1 MNPLG
6 VHALVWVGSWNEAD
20 ARRAVAA
27 TAAAGFDLLEIPV
40 LEPATVDAG
49 LTRKLL
55 DEYGLKAACSLGL
68 SFDADISSP
77 DPDVARRGREL
88 LAAALGVT
96 RDVGA
101 SHLTGVLY
109 SALGKYPGPAT
120 PKGRAHSVESLAWL
134 AERAAADGITLGV
147 EVVNRYESNLLNT
160 AEQALALLDEV
171 GSPNLVVHL
180 DTYHMNIEEQDFA
193 TPVQRCGPRLGY
205 VHVGESNRGYL
216 GTGTIDFD
224 QFFAALRGIGYQGIV
239 TFESFSSA
247 VVSPTLSN
255 TLAVWRNLWDDGED
269 LARAARGFMLEGL
282 GEPSRTEQGR

>member
-1 MNPLG
+1 VNTLG
-6 VHALVWVGSWNEAD
+6 VHALVWVGGWSEPE
-20 ARRAVAA
+20 ARRAVEA

-40 LEPATVDAG
+40 LDPAAVDAG
-49 LTRKLL
+49 MTRKLL
-55 DEYGLKAACSLGL
+55 EEHGLRSACSLGL

-77 DPDVARRGREL
+77 DPEVAGRGREL
-88 LAAALGVT
+88 LAGALGVT
-96 RDVGA
+96 RDLGA

-120 PKGRAHSVESLAWL
+120 PKGRAHCVESLAWL
-134 AERAAADGITLGV
+134 AERAAGDGITLGL

-160 AEQALALLDEV
+160 AEQALALLGEV
-171 GSPNLVVHL
+171 GADNLVVHL
-180 DTYHMNIEEQDFA
+180 DTYHMNIEEPDFA
-193 TPVQRCGPRLGY
+193 TPVRRCGARLGY

-216 GTGTIDFD
+216 GSGTVDFR
-224 QFFAALRGIGYQGIV
+224 QFFAALRAVGYDGVV

-269 LARAARGFMLEGL
+269 LARAARRFVLDGL
-282 GEPSRTEQGR
+282 GGG

>member
-6 VHALVWVGSWNEAD
+6 VHALVWVGGWSEAD
-20 ARRAVAA
+20 ARRAVEA

-40 LEPATVDAG
+40 LEPATIDAG

-55 DEYGLKAACSLGL
+55 DEYGLRAACSLGL
-68 SFDADISSP
+68 SLDADVSSA
-77 DPDVARRGREL
+77 DPEVARRGREL
-88 LAAALGVT
+88 LAAALAVA

-101 SHLTGVLY
+101 SHLTGVLH

-120 PKGRAHSVESLAWL
+120 PQGRAHCVQALGWL
-134 AERAAADGITLGV
+134 AERAAQDGITLGI

-171 GSPNLVVHL
+171 GAPNLLVHL
-180 DTYHMNIEEQDFA
+180 DTYHMNIEEEDFA

-216 GTGTIDFD
+216 GTGTIDFK
-224 QFFAALRGIGYQGIV
+224 QFFTALRGIGYQGIV

-269 LARAARGFMLEGL
+269 LARAAHRFMLEGL
-282 GEPSRTEQGR
+282 GG